1 MNDDI
6 KNFCKLLAISNPDKT
21 EEELYSM
28 YQEMTKGKQP
38 AEPKDNDTIVS
49 SSPQQSPP
57 VEENLSTGGEPS
69 GVTETPTKE
78 VTSSELNMEKDEELQ
93 PDKLLKCNVAMLKS
107 LCKKYKLK
115 VSGKKQDLIDRLLTE
130 KSGKIVPG
138 VSKVTKKKA
147 KKTKAT
153 PVEQKP
159 LFQKIQENIPIIQ
172 IRRNSHGN
180 FEHKETGLVFD
191 SADKCVVGK
200 QEGESIAQLTKE
212 DIETCDRYHFTYRIP
227 ENLGSTKITEED
239 NEILDKK
246 LLEEFE
252 N

>member
-1 MNDDI
+1 MI
-6 KNFCKLLAISNPDKT
+6 LQRSESVFIPKLVLFLIIFNPCLTIALFKPTNGTTSHTVAKETISKKFII
-21 EEELYSM
+21 LGS
-28 YQEMTKGKQP
+28 
-38 AEPKDNDTIVS
+38 TILFFS
-49 SSPQQSPP
+49 KKFTS
-57 VEENLSTGGEPS
+57 LSFLFK
-69 GVTETPTKE
+69 PT
-78 VTSSELNMEKDEELQ
+78 
-93 PDKLLKCNVAMLKS
+93 
-107 LCKKYKLK
+107 
-115 VSGKKQDLIDRLLTE
+115 
-130 KSGKIVPG
+130 
-138 VSKVTKKKA
+138 

-172 IRRNSHGN
+172 IRRNSRGN
-180 FEHKETGLVFD
+180 FEHKDTGLVFD
-191 SADKCVVGK
+191 STDKCVVGK

-239 NEILDKK
+239 NEMLDKK